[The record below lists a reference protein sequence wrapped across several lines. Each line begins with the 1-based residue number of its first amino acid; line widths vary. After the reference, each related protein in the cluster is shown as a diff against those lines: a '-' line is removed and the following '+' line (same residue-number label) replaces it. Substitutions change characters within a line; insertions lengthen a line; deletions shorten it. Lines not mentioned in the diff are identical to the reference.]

1 MEYDFKI
8 IRSRRKSVSLSVS
21 PENEITVR
29 CPQKFS
35 ESRINAFI
43 ANKRGWLENILAKNQ
58 IKLSENKSIVG
69 YEEIYVFGK
78 KVPLIICGKNEIT
91 ETALYV
97 KNIKQIKKLFISR
110 FWEEF
115 KTNAGKIS
123 ESTGLNAKSFSVRA
137 YKRRWGCCDLKGN
150 VTFNYLLF
158 MLPHRL
164 QNYVIIHELCHTVR
178 FNHTPEFWRL
188 VERFEPDYKKIRTEL
203 KGYDYITKLY

>member
-43 ANKRGWLENILAKNQ
+43 ANKRGWLENILAK
-58 IKLSENKSIVG
+58 
-69 YEEIYVFGK
+69 K

-203 KGYDYITKLY
+203 KGYDYITNLY

>member
-1 MEYDFKI
+1 M
-8 IRSRRKSVSLSVS
+8 
-21 PENEITVR
+21 R

-203 KGYDYITKLY
+203 KGYDYITNLY